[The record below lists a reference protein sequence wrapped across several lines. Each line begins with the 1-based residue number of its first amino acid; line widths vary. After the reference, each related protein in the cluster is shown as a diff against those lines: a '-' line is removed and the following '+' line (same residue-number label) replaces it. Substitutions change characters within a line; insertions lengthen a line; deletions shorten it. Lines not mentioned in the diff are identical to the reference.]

1 MGRKAARCL
10 PSGRGYC
17 GIVKRVVI
25 RSRGGDTSAFSVILC
40 CHVGASHIAGPM
52 RHEEEWQPRAVL
64 FRTLILQMT
73 KKKRIELQKHDN
85 IPMPRGIACQRFGVK
100 KNGLKSRQAIF
111 LFFVNRIIDG
121 SVCCCNTLAI
131 ANRCGSWH
139 CGSLSPQKRCYCRGA
154 FDVEMKLPRKTNVV
168 NQVTSALLAHL
179 KKAVF
184 PILAQVQN

>member
-1 MGRKAARCL
+1 MTHLQADALSLDVEIRKKDHRMGRRACVAVPCEV
-10 PSGRGYC
+10 PQHM
-17 GIVKRVVI
+17 
-25 RSRGGDTSAFSVILC
+25 A
-40 CHVGASHIAGPM
+40 HVGASHIAGPM
-52 RHEEEWQPRAVL
+52 RHEEEWQPQAR
-64 FRTLILQMT
+64 FCSMT

-139 CGSLSPQKRCYCRGA
+139 CGSLSPQKRCYCRGE
-154 FDVEMKLPRKTNVV
+154 FDVEMKLPRKKNVV
-168 NQVTSALLAHL
+168 NQVTSALLAHF